1 MEIANLYRYLT
12 GFIKSS
18 GICKKGFME
27 GIIINWTFF
36 GLMIV
41 IFTIWGIITK
51 QLTGVDFYRLISISP
66 IIISSVA
73 LLIWVYTTPNETPQH
88 TVDNV
93 TKLVYWLIYNILYV
107 IFPFA
112 IGEGISHTV
121 YRILGIED

>member
-1 MEIANLYRYLT
+1 ME
-12 GFIKSS
+12 
-18 GICKKGFME
+18 E
-27 GIIINWTFF
+27 IIINWILF

-51 QLTGVDFYRLISISP
+51 QLTGVDFYRLISVSP
-66 IIISSVA
+66 IIISSII
-73 LLIWVYTTPNETPQH
+73 LLIWVYTTPNETPQQ
-88 TVDNV
+88 TVDNI

-112 IGEGISHTV
+112 IGEGISHIV